1 MIWLYISVISGW
13 TKYKTKFSG
22 AGLSVLKFEYSVLLL
37 KNWKTVQLKF
47 SDINAY
53 LDEIEQKKTLKN
65 WLYTEE
71 VNESIMDIKNTI
83 IDALREENLKLQNK
97 VKKIEH
103 QLLELHQ
110 KSNNL
115 DQ

>member
-1 MIWLYISVISGW
+1 MLFLEDIVRYLYGLMIWLYIYVISGW

-53 LDEIEQKKTLKN
+53 LDEIEKKK
-65 WLYTEE
+65 
-71 VNESIMDIKNTI
+71 
-83 IDALREENLKLQNK
+83 
-97 VKKIEH
+97 H
-103 QLLELHQ
+103 
-110 KSNNL
+110 
-115 DQ
+115 